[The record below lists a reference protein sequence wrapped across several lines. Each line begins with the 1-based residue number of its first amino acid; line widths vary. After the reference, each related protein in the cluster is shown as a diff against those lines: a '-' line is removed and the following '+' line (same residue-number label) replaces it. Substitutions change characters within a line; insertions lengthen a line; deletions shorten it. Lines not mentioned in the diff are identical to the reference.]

1 VLRFEGESKA
11 ALQRIQD
18 EFQRHLHAVDAK
30 LTVPDYHL

>member
-1 VLRFEGESKA
+1 
-11 ALQRIQD
+11 LQRIQD